1 MHPEVHL
8 LLHEQRAAAL
18 RREAAMSGA
27 VATRDPERAPLRNRL
42 GWTLVELGLRLATT
56 PAVRG
61 RRPAPGM

>member
-27 VATRDPERAPLRNRL
+27 VATRDPLRNRL